1 MDIMGALKF
10 GQKEKVS
17 EKQPLDIRDRGLL
30 IQKAAELDIH
40 YLQEEKVSNNVV
52 IQEVMAYMRK
62 VRDKK
67 KSSINI
73 TYPVAPPYAFV
84 NIIFN
89 NAEGEFNYL
98 IKEPKLRV
106 DEKETLSLLRRRLE
120 ATMDQEEVPIV
131 ENIIFTE
138 SQPLRDYLRV
148 RYNETVD
155 LYDIKL
161 EDRRKQVLLYYLE
174 RELLG
179 LGRSDPVLKDP
190 FIEDISCNGP
200 QIPIYIFHR
209 IFGSMKTNVTYDN
222 ELELNKYVIKL
233 AQISGKHVSIY
244 QPILDAT
251 LLDGSRINLTLG
263 SEVTRKGST
272 FTIRKFSHDPIS
284 PIDLIR
290 FHSVSP
296 LEMAYFWMI
305 SPRRWP

>member
-1 MDIMGALKF
+1 MGALKF

-106 DEKETLSLLRRRLE
+106 DEKETLSLLR
-120 ATMDQEEVPIV
+120 
-131 ENIIFTE
+131 
-138 SQPLRDYLRV
+138 
-148 RYNETVD
+148 
-155 LYDIKL
+155 
-161 EDRRKQVLLYYLE
+161 
-174 RELLG
+174 
-179 LGRSDPVLKDP
+179 
-190 FIEDISCNGP
+190 
-200 QIPIYIFHR
+200 
-209 IFGSMKTNVTYDN
+209 
-222 ELELNKYVIKL
+222 
-233 AQISGKHVSIY
+233 
-244 QPILDAT
+244 
-251 LLDGSRINLTLG
+251 
-263 SEVTRKGST
+263 
-272 FTIRKFSHDPIS
+272 
-284 PIDLIR
+284 
-290 FHSVSP
+290 
-296 LEMAYFWMI
+296 
-305 SPRRWP
+305 